1 MNSNYILSSSVVEQS
16 AVNRLVVGS
25 NPTWGVFNNILK
37 MIDTFDTLK
46 IGDKIFNS
54 RLMLGT
60 GKYRTVDDAVNSIT
74 KSECEMVTVAI
85 RRLPTNLSNDNTSF
99 LKSLDWEKLWL
110 LPNTAGSQTAEEAI
124 RMAFLGHE
132 LACQIGQEDNFFV
145 KLEVISDPKYLL
157 PDPIGTLKAAEFLI
171 KKGFTV
177 LPYINADPM
186 LALHLEDL
194 GCATVMPLGSPIGS
208 GQGLN
213 NLANIQII
221 IENAKVPVIVDA
233 GIGAPSEATLAMEM
247 GADGVLLN
255 TAVAQAKNPEKM
267 ALAMNLGV
275 QAGRLAYLAGRMERK
290 YYADASS
297 PVQHISKLI

>member
-1 MNSNYILSSSVVEQS
+1 
-16 AVNRLVVGS
+16 
-25 NPTWGVFNNILK
+25 
-37 MIDTFDTLK
+37 MIKNLDKLK
-46 IGDKIFNS
+46 IGDKFFNS
-54 RLMLGT
+54 RLMLGS
-60 GKYRTVDDAVNSIT
+60 GKYRTMENAVNSIIQ
-74 KSECEMVTVAI
+74 SECEIVTVAV
-85 RRLPTNLSNDNTSF
+85 RRLPTNLTNDNTSF
-99 LKSLDWEKLWL
+99 LKFLDWDKLWL

-124 RMAFLGHE
+124 RMAYLGHE

-157 PDPIGTLKAAEFLI
+157 PDPIGTLKAAEFLV

-213 NLANIQII
+213 NLSNIQII
-221 IENAKVPVIVDA
+221 IENATIPVIIDA
-233 GIGAPSEATLAMEM
+233 GIGTPSEATMAMEL

-255 TAVAQAKNPEKM
+255 TAVAQSNNPEQM
-267 ALAMNLGV
+267 ASAMKLGGSSWTV
-275 QAGRLAYLAGRMERK
+275 SLFGRTNGEKILCK
-290 YYADASS
+290 
-297 PVQHISKLI
+297 SKFSFESN

>member
-1 MNSNYILSSSVVEQS
+1 MKDNLD
-16 AVNRLVVGS
+16 
-25 NPTWGVFNNILK
+25 K
-37 MIDTFDTLK
+37 LK
-46 IGDKIFNS
+46 IGNKFFNS

-60 GKYRTVDDAVNSIT
+60 GKYKATNDALTSIGT
-74 KSECEMVTVAI
+74 SECEIVTVAI
-85 RRLPTNLSNDNTSF
+85 RRLPTNLKDDTTSF
-99 LKSLDWEKLWL
+99 LNKLNWEKLWL

-132 LACQIGQEDNFFV
+132 LACQVGQEDNFFV

-157 PDPIGTLKAAEFLI
+157 PDPIGTLKAAEFLV

-221 IENAKVPVIVDA
+221 IENAKIPVIVDA
-233 GIGAPSEATLAMEM
+233 GIGTPSEATAAMEL
-247 GADGVLLN
+247 GADGILLN
-255 TAVAQAKNPEKM
+255 TAVAQSNNPAQM
-267 ALAMNLGV
+267 AYAMNLGV
-275 QAGRLAYLAGRMERK
+275 QAGRFAYLAGRMEKR
-290 YYADASS
+290 YYANASS
-297 PVQHISKLI
+297 PLNQISNIL

>member
-1 MNSNYILSSSVVEQS
+1 MK
-16 AVNRLVVGS
+16 
-25 NPTWGVFNNILK
+25 NN
-37 MIDTFDTLK
+37 FDKLK
-46 IGDKIFNS
+46 IGNKIFNS

-60 GKYRTVDDAVNSIT
+60 GKYKTTNDAVNSIN
-74 KSECEMVTVAI
+74 SSDCEIVTVAI
-85 RRLPTNLSNDNTSF
+85 RRLPTDLKNDSISF
-99 LKSLDWEKLWL
+99 LKHLNWEKLWL

-132 LACQIGQEDNFFV
+132 LACQIGQADNFFV

-157 PDPIGTLKAAEFLI
+157 PDPIGTVKAAEFLI

-213 NLANIQII
+213 NLANLQII
-221 IENAKVPVIVDA
+221 IENANVPVIIDA
-233 GIGAPSEATLAMEM
+233 GIGTPSEATQAMEL
-247 GADGVLLN
+247 GASGVLLN
-255 TAVAQAKNPEKM
+255 TAVAQSKNPAQM
-267 ALAMNLGV
+267 ALAMKLGV
-275 QAGRLAYLAGRMERK
+275 QAGRMAFLAGRMDKK
-290 YYADASS
+290 YYATASS
-297 PVQHISKLI
+297 PLDQISKI

>member
-1 MNSNYILSSSVVEQS
+1 MK
-16 AVNRLVVGS
+16 
-25 NPTWGVFNNILK
+25 NNIDK
-37 MIDTFDTLK
+37 LK
-46 IGDKIFNS
+46 IGEKFFNS

-60 GKYRTVDDAVNSIT
+60 GKYKTTEDAIKSIENSD
-74 KSECEMVTVAI
+74 CEIVTVAI
-85 RRLPTNLSNDNTSF
+85 RRLPTDIRNDSTSF
-99 LKSLDWEKLWL
+99 LKKLDWKKLWL

-132 LACQIGQEDNFFV
+132 LACQIGQSDNFFV

-213 NLANIQII
+213 NLANLKII
-221 IENAKVPVIVDA
+221 IENSSVPVIIDA
-233 GIGAPSEATLAMEM
+233 GIGTPSEATQAMEL
-247 GADGVLLN
+247 GASGVLLN
-255 TAVAQAKNPEKM
+255 TAVAQAKNPAQM
-267 ALAMNLGV
+267 ALAMKLAIT
-275 QAGRLAYLAGRMERK
+275 AGRIGYLAGQMEK
-290 YYADASS
+290 KHYASASS
-297 PVQHISKLI
+297 PLENFSII

>member
-1 MNSNYILSSSVVEQS
+1 MKKDLD
-16 AVNRLVVGS
+16 
-25 NPTWGVFNNILK
+25 K
-37 MIDTFDTLK
+37 LK
-46 IGDKIFNS
+46 IGNKFFNS

-60 GKYRTVDDAVNSIT
+60 GKYKTTNDAIASIEN
-74 KSECEMVTVAI
+74 SECEIVTVAI
-85 RRLPTNLSNDNTSF
+85 RRLPTNLNYDNTSF
-99 LKSLDWEKLWL
+99 LNQLNWKKLWL

-132 LACQIGQEDNFFV
+132 LACQLGQEDNFFV

-208 GQGLN
+208 GQGLV
-213 NLANIQII
+213 NLENIRII
-221 IENAKVPVIVDA
+221 IENANVPVIVDA
-233 GIGAPSEATLAMEM
+233 GIGTPSEATQAIEI
-247 GADGVLLN
+247 GAAGVLLN
-255 TAVAQAKNPEKM
+255 TAVAQSKNPFQM
-267 ALAMNLGV
+267 ASAMKLSV
-275 QAGRLAYLAGRMERK
+275 QAGRLAYLAGRMEKK
-290 YYADASS
+290 YYASPSS
-297 PVQHISKLI
+297 PLEQISKIL

>member
-1 MNSNYILSSSVVEQS
+1 MI
-16 AVNRLVVGS
+16 
-25 NPTWGVFNNILK
+25 NN
-37 MIDTFDTLK
+37 FDKLK
-46 IGDKIFNS
+46 IANKVFNS

-60 GKYRTVDDAVNSIT
+60 GKYKTIDQAIGSIT
-74 KSECEMVTVAI
+74 KSECEIVTVAI
-85 RRLPTNLSNDNTSF
+85 RRLPTNLNRDNTSF
-99 LKSLDWEKLWL
+99 LNSLDWRKLWL

-132 LACQIGQEDNFFV
+132 LACQLGQKDNFFV

-157 PDPIGTLKAAEFLI
+157 PDPIGTLKAAEFLV

-208 GQGLN
+208 GQGLT
-213 NLANIQII
+213 NLTNLQII
-221 IENAKVPVIVDA
+221 IENATIPVIIDA
-233 GIGAPSEATLAMEM
+233 GIGTPSEATMAMEL

-255 TAVAQAKNPEKM
+255 TAVAQSKNPEKM
-267 ALAMNLGV
+267 AFAMNLAV
-275 QAGRLAYLAGRMERK
+275 KAGRIAFLAGRMEK
-290 YYADASS
+290 KQYAIASS
-297 PVQHISKLI
+297 PLSHISQIS

>member
-1 MNSNYILSSSVVEQS
+1 MQ
-16 AVNRLVVGS
+16 
-25 NPTWGVFNNILK
+25 NNLDK
-37 MIDTFDTLK
+37 LK
-46 IGDKIFNS
+46 ISNKLFSS

-60 GKYRTVDDAVNSIT
+60 GKYKNPTDAIESIENSA
-74 KSECEMVTVAI
+74 CEIVTVAI
-85 RRLPTNLSNDNTSF
+85 RRLPTNLKDDSISF
-99 LKSLDWEKLWL
+99 LNKLNWDKLWL

-177 LPYINADPM
+177 LPYISADPM

-208 GQGLN
+208 GQGLT
-213 NLANIQII
+213 NLENIQII
-221 IENAKVPVIVDA
+221 IENANIPVIVDA
-233 GIGAPSEATLAMEM
+233 GIGTPSEATQAMEI

-255 TAVAQAKNPEKM
+255 TAVAQARKPSEM
-267 ALAMNLGV
+267 ACAMKLAV
-275 QAGRLAYLAGRMERK
+275 QAGRLGYLAGRMEKK
-290 YYADASS
+290 YYASPSS
-297 PVQHISKLI
+297 PLEQISKLK

>member
-1 MNSNYILSSSVVEQS
+1 MK
-16 AVNRLVVGS
+16 
-25 NPTWGVFNNILK
+25 NNI
-37 MIDTFDTLK
+37 
-46 IGDKIFNS
+46 DKLIVGGKVFNS

-60 GKYRTVDDAVNSIT
+60 GKYKTPQAAQDSIQ
-74 KSECEMVTVAI
+74 KSECEIVTVAI
-85 RRLPTNLSNDNTSF
+85 RRLPTNLKNDTTSF
-99 LKSLDWEKLWL
+99 LNTLDWKKLWL
-110 LPNTAGSQTAEEAI
+110 LPNTAGCQTAEEAI

-213 NLANIQII
+213 NLANIKII
-221 IENAKVPVIVDA
+221 IENARVPVIVDA
-233 GIGAPSEATLAMEM
+233 GIGAPSEATAAMEL
-247 GADGVLLN
+247 GADGILLN
-255 TAVAQAKNPEKM
+255 TAVAQSQNPAQM
-267 ALAMNLGV
+267 ALAMNLAV
-275 QAGRLAYLAGRMERK
+275 QSGRLAYLAGRMEK
-290 YYADASS
+290 KHYATASS
-297 PVQHISKLI
+297 PIQQISKMS

>member
-1 MNSNYILSSSVVEQS
+1 MKENLD
-16 AVNRLVVGS
+16 
-25 NPTWGVFNNILK
+25 K
-37 MIDTFDTLK
+37 LK
-46 IGDKIFNS
+46 IGNKFFNS

-60 GKYRTVDDAVNSIT
+60 GKYRTTNDAITSIE
-74 KSECEMVTVAI
+74 SSDCEIVTVAI
-85 RRLPTNLSNDNTSF
+85 RRLPMNLKNDNTSF
-99 LKSLDWEKLWL
+99 LSSLDWNKLWL

-208 GQGLN
+208 GQGIN
-213 NLANIQII
+213 NLTNIKII
-221 IENAKVPVIVDA
+221 IENANVPVIVDA
-233 GIGAPSEATLAMEM
+233 GIGTPSEATLAMEI

-255 TAVAQAKNPEKM
+255 TAVAQSKNPSQM
-267 ALAMNLGV
+267 AHAMSLGV
-275 QAGRLAYLAGRMERK
+275 QGGRLAYLAGRMDK
-290 YYADASS
+290 KNYASASS
-297 PVQHISKLI
+297 PLDQISKFS

>member
-1 MNSNYILSSSVVEQS
+1 MIQS
-16 AVNRLVVGS
+16 LD
-25 NPTWGVFNNILK
+25 K
-37 MIDTFDTLK
+37 LK
-46 IGDKIFNS
+46 IGDKFFDS
-54 RLMLGT
+54 RLMLGS
-60 GKYRTVDDAVNSIT
+60 GKYRTKENAVNSII
-74 KSECEMVTVAI
+74 KSECEIVTVAV
-85 RRLPTNLSNDNTSF
+85 RRLPTNLTNDNTSF
-99 LKSLDWEKLWL
+99 LKFLDWNKLWL

-124 RMAFLGHE
+124 RMAYLGHE

-157 PDPIGTLKAAEFLI
+157 PDPIGTLKAAEFLV

-213 NLANIQII
+213 NLSNIQII
-221 IENAKVPVIVDA
+221 IENSNIPVIIDA
-233 GIGAPSEATLAMEM
+233 GIGTPSEATMAMEL

-255 TAVAQAKNPEKM
+255 TAVAQSNNPEQM
-267 ALAMNLGV
+267 ASAMKLGV
-275 QAGRLAYLAGRMERK
+275 QAGRLAYLAGRMEK
-290 YYADASS
+290 KSYANPSS
-297 PVQHISKLI
+297 PLSQISQLF

>member
-1 MNSNYILSSSVVEQS
+1 MKKNLD
-16 AVNRLVVGS
+16 
-25 NPTWGVFNNILK
+25 K
-37 MIDTFDTLK
+37 LK
-46 IGDKIFNS
+46 IGDKFFNS

-60 GKYRTVDDAVNSIT
+60 GKYKATSDAIDSIEN
-74 KSECEMVTVAI
+74 SECELVTVAI
-85 RRLPTNLSNDNTSF
+85 RRLPTNLKNDTTSF
-99 LKSLDWEKLWL
+99 LNQLNWKKLWL

-194 GCATVMPLGSPIGS
+194 GCATIMPLGSPIGS
-208 GQGLN
+208 GQGLV
-213 NLANIQII
+213 NLENIRII
-221 IENAKVPVIVDA
+221 IENANVPVIVDA
-233 GIGAPSEATLAMEM
+233 GIGTPSDAAQAMEI

-255 TAVAQAKNPEKM
+255 TAVAQSKSPSTM
-267 ALAMNLGV
+267 AYAMKLSV
-275 QAGRLAYLAGRMERK
+275 EAGRLAYLAGRMDKK
-290 YYADASS
+290 YYASPSS
-297 PVQHISKLI
+297 PLEQISRIL

>member
-1 MNSNYILSSSVVEQS
+1 MKEN
-16 AVNRLVVGS
+16 
-25 NPTWGVFNNILK
+25 
-37 MIDTFDTLK
+37 FDKLK
-46 IGDKIFNS
+46 IGNKFFNS

-60 GKYRTVDDAVNSIT
+60 GKYRTTNDAINSIE
-74 KSECEMVTVAI
+74 SSNCEIVTVAI
-85 RRLPTNLSNDNTSF
+85 RRLPMNLKNDNTSF
-99 LKSLDWEKLWL
+99 LSNLDWEKLWL

-208 GQGLN
+208 GQGIN
-213 NLANIQII
+213 NLTNIQII
-221 IENAKVPVIVDA
+221 IENANIPVIVDA
-233 GIGAPSEATLAMEM
+233 GIGTPSEATLAMEM

-255 TAVAQAKNPEKM
+255 TAVAQSKNPAQM
-267 ALAMNLGV
+267 ARAMSLGV
-275 QAGRLAYLAGRMERK
+275 EAGRLAYLAGRMDK
-290 YYADASS
+290 KNYATASS
-297 PVQHISKLI
+297 PLDQISKFL

>member
-1 MNSNYILSSSVVEQS
+1 MVEQS

-25 NPTWGVFNNILK
+25 SPTWGVFKKQLK
-37 MIDTFDTLK
+37 MKENFDKLK
-46 IGDKIFNS
+46 IGNKSFNS

-60 GKYRTVDDAVNSIT
+60 GKYKTTNDASQSIE
-74 KSECEMVTVAI
+74 SSQCEIVTVAI
-85 RRLPTNLSNDNTSF
+85 RRLPTNLKDDTTSF
-99 LKSLDWEKLWL
+99 LGNLDWEKLWL

-157 PDPIGTLKAAEFLI
+157 PDPLGTLKAAEFLI

-208 GQGLN
+208 GQGID
-213 NLANIQII
+213 NLTNIKII
-221 IENAKVPVIVDA
+221 IENSNIPVIVDA
-233 GIGAPSEATLAMEM
+233 GIGTPSEATLAMEL

-255 TAVAQAKNPEKM
+255 TAVAQSKNPSQM
-267 ALAMNLGV
+267 AHAMNLGV
-275 QAGRLAYLAGRMERK
+275 QAGRLAYLAGRMDK
-290 YYADASS
+290 KNYATASS
-297 PVQHISKLI
+297 PLDQISKF

>member
-1 MNSNYILSSSVVEQS
+1 MKDNLD
-16 AVNRLVVGS
+16 
-25 NPTWGVFNNILK
+25 K
-37 MIDTFDTLK
+37 LK
-46 IGDKIFNS
+46 IGNKVFNS

-60 GKYRTVDDAVNSIT
+60 GKYRTTIDAINSIEA
-74 KSECEMVTVAI
+74 SNCEIVTVAV
-85 RRLPTNLSNDNTSF
+85 RRLPVNLKNDNTSF
-99 LKSLDWEKLWL
+99 LNELNWRKLWL

-208 GQGLN
+208 GQGLST
-213 NLANIQII
+213 LDNIKII
-221 IENAKVPVIVDA
+221 IENASVPVIVDA
-233 GIGAPSEATLAMEM
+233 GIGTPSEAAQAMEI

-255 TAVAQAKNPEKM
+255 TAVAQAKNSAQM
-267 ALAMNLGV
+267 AQAMRLSV
-275 QAGRLAYLAGRMERK
+275 EAGRLGYLAGRMDKK
-290 YYADASS
+290 YYASASS
-297 PVQHISKLI
+297 PLNSISKISEIV

>member
-1 MNSNYILSSSVVEQS
+1 MKEN
-16 AVNRLVVGS
+16 
-25 NPTWGVFNNILK
+25 
-37 MIDTFDTLK
+37 FDRLK
-46 IGDKIFNS
+46 IGNKLFNS

-60 GKYRTVDDAVNSIT
+60 GKYKTTKDAIDSIT
-74 KSECEMVTVAI
+74 NSECEIVTVAI
-85 RRLPTNLSNDNTSF
+85 RRLPMNLKNDNISF
-99 LKSLDWEKLWL
+99 LKNLDWKNLWL

-157 PDPIGTLKAAEFLI
+157 PDPIGTLKAAEFLV

-208 GQGLN
+208 GQGID
-213 NLANIQII
+213 NLTNIKII
-221 IENAKVPVIVDA
+221 IENANVPVIVDA
-233 GIGAPSEATLAMEM
+233 GIGTPSEATTAMEI

-255 TAVAQAKNPEKM
+255 TAVAQSKNPSQM
-267 ALAMNLGV
+267 AHAMNLAV
-275 QAGRLAYLAGRMERK
+275 KAGRLAYLAGRMEK
-290 YYADASS
+290 KSYASPSS
-297 PVQHISKLI
+297 PLYQISKFS

>member
-1 MNSNYILSSSVVEQS
+1 MKKNLD
-16 AVNRLVVGS
+16 A
-25 NPTWGVFNNILK
+25 
-37 MIDTFDTLK
+37 LK
-46 IGDKIFNS
+46 IGGKSFNS

-60 GKYRTVDDAVNSIT
+60 GKYKTPNDTISSINS
-74 KSECEMVTVAI
+74 SECEIVTVAI
-85 RRLPTNLSNDNTSF
+85 RRLPVDLKNDSTNFLTNLN
-99 LKSLDWEKLWL
+99 WQKLWL

-132 LACQIGQEDNFFV
+132 LACQIGQEDNYFV

-157 PDPIGTLKAAEFLI
+157 PDPIGTVKAAEFLV

-221 IENAKVPVIVDA
+221 IENANVPVIVDA
-233 GIGAPSEATLAMEM
+233 GIGTPSEATQAMEI
-247 GADGVLLN
+247 GADGILLN
-255 TAVAQAKNPEKM
+255 TAVAQSQAPNNM
-267 ALAMNLGV
+267 ALAMNLAV
-275 QAGRLAYLAGRMERK
+275 KSGRLAYLAGRMRQK
-290 YYADASS
+290 YYAQASS
-297 PVQHISKLI
+297 PIQQISNIT

>member
-1 MNSNYILSSSVVEQS
+1 MEKNLD
-16 AVNRLVVGS
+16 
-25 NPTWGVFNNILK
+25 K
-37 MIDTFDTLK
+37 LK
-46 IGDKIFNS
+46 IGDKLFNS
-54 RLMLGT
+54 RLLLGT
-60 GKYRTVDDAVNSIT
+60 GKYRTTKDALTSIEN
-74 KSECEMVTVAI
+74 SECEIVTVAI
-85 RRLPTNLSNDNTSF
+85 RRLPVDLKNDNTSF
-99 LKSLDWEKLWL
+99 LNKLNWKKLWL

-208 GQGLN
+208 GQGLANLN
-213 NLANIQII
+213 NIKII
-221 IENAKVPVIVDA
+221 IENANVPVIVDA
-233 GIGAPSEATLAMEM
+233 GIGAPSEATQALEL
-247 GADGVLLN
+247 GADAVLLN
-255 TAVAQAKNPEKM
+255 TAVAQSKNPSQM
-267 ALAMNLGV
+267 ASAMKFGV
-275 QAGRLAYLAGRMERK
+275 HAGRLAYLAGRMERK
-290 YYADASS
+290 AYASASS
-297 PVQHISKLI
+297 PLQQISKLT

>member
-1 MNSNYILSSSVVEQS
+1 MNRNL
-16 AVNRLVVGS
+16 
-25 NPTWGVFNNILK
+25 
-37 MIDTFDTLK
+37 DTLK
-46 IGDKIFNS
+46 IGEKIFNS

-60 GKYRTVDDAVNSIT
+60 GKYKTSNDAISSIEN
-74 KSECEMVTVAI
+74 SECEIVTVAI
-85 RRLPTNLSNDNTSF
+85 RRLPIDLKNDTTNFLTNLNWNN
-99 LKSLDWEKLWL
+99 LWL

-157 PDPIGTLKAAEFLI
+157 PDPIGTLKAAEFLV

-221 IENAKVPVIVDA
+221 IENANVPVIVDA
-233 GIGAPSEATLAMEM
+233 GIGTPSEATKAMEL
-247 GADGVLLN
+247 GADGILLN
-255 TAVAQAKNPEKM
+255 TAVAQSKFPAEM
-267 ALAMNLGV
+267 AFAMNLGV
-275 QAGRLAYLAGRMERK
+275 KAGRLGYLAGQMKKK
-290 YYADASS
+290 YYAQSSS
-297 PVQHISKLI
+297 PLEQISKILKSKF

>member
-1 MNSNYILSSSVVEQS
+1 MNKQLD
-16 AVNRLVVGS
+16 
-25 NPTWGVFNNILK
+25 K
-37 MIDTFDTLK
+37 LK
-46 IGDKIFNS
+46 IGNKFFNS

-60 GKYRTVDDAVNSIT
+60 GKYRTPTDAINSIQN
-74 KSECEMVTVAI
+74 SECEIVTVAI
-85 RRLPTNLSNDNTSF
+85 RRLPTDLKNDSTNF
-99 LKSLDWEKLWL
+99 LNQLDWTKLWL

-157 PDPIGTLKAAEFLI
+157 PDPVGTLKAAEFLI

-213 NLANIQII
+213 NLNNIQII
-221 IENAKVPVIVDA
+221 IENANVPVVVDA
-233 GIGAPSEATLAMEM
+233 GIGTASEATQAMEI
-247 GADGVLLN
+247 GADAVLLN
-255 TAVAQAKNPEKM
+255 TAVAQSKNPGQM
-267 ALAMNLGV
+267 AESMKLGV
-275 QAGRLAYLAGRMERK
+275 QAGRLAYLAGRMDKK
-290 YYADASS
+290 YYASASS
-297 PVQHISKLI
+297 PLNQISKLI

>member
-1 MNSNYILSSSVVEQS
+1 MKEN
-16 AVNRLVVGS
+16 
-25 NPTWGVFNNILK
+25 
-37 MIDTFDTLK
+37 FDKLK
-46 IGDKIFNS
+46 IGNKSFNS

-60 GKYRTVDDAVNSIT
+60 GKYKKTNDAIQSIENSQ
-74 KSECEMVTVAI
+74 CEIVTVAI
-85 RRLPTNLSNDNTSF
+85 RRLPTNLKDDTTNF
-99 LKSLDWEKLWL
+99 LRNLDWNKLWL

-157 PDPIGTLKAAEFLI
+157 PDPLGTLKAAEFLI

-208 GQGLN
+208 GQGIN
-213 NLANIQII
+213 NLTNIKII
-221 IENAKVPVIVDA
+221 IENANVPVIVDA
-233 GIGAPSEATLAMEM
+233 GIGTPSEATLAMEL

-255 TAVAQAKNPEKM
+255 TAVAQSKNPSQM
-267 ALAMNLGV
+267 AFAMNLGV
-275 QAGRLAYLAGRMERK
+275 KAGRLAYLAGRMDK
-290 YYADASS
+290 KNYAIASS
-297 PVQHISKLI
+297 PLDQISRF